1 MIIICKN
8 NKLNRY
14 LEKYIIDFI
23 NYPNEKIIG
32 IDFEFN
38 RIKDKREIALCQIN
52 FEHNNKNDIF
62 LFYPPNIDKNIFRK
76 LLISDNII
84 KILHGSESL
93 DLPYLYSHILKEND
107 INSHE
112 LFSNNLID
120 TRYMCEY
127 YNSINNIDGKCKI
140 YDLLLSLHV
149 IDKKKYDELMENDK
163 LIGNI
168 WDVFI
173 DVRNLS
179 KEVAKY
185 SAYDVIYLPDL
196 YRVFMNQNS
205 NQDSNQ
211 DSNIFKNIIPDISH
225 VAFYLRYFNKIN
237 EISEALS
244 KYNLN
249 KTVFYNHQMNFNE
262 IYVIIFEWIKMNDIV
277 INNLYN
283 INYFRKIIELLIKNI
298 IYNKLNNTIKLFDF
312 NFKDKQISLSIN
324 NIINN
329 II

>member
-8 NKLNRY
+8 NKLNRD

-23 NYPNEKIIG
+23 NNPSKTSDKIIG

-52 FEHNNKNDIF
+52 FEYNNKSDVF

-76 LLISDNII
+76 LLIADNII

-93 DLPYLYSHILKEND
+93 DLPYLYSNILNEND
-107 INSHE
+107 RDKFCIN
-112 LFSNNLID
+112 LFD

-127 YNSINNIDGKCKI
+127 YNSVNNIDGKCKI
-140 YDLLLSLHV
+140 YDLLLSLRV
-149 IDKKKYDELMENDK
+149 IDKKKYDELMKNDE

-179 KEVAKY
+179 NEVAKY

-196 YRVFMNQNS
+196 YRAFFTS
-205 NQDSNQ
+205 NN
-211 DSNIFKNIIPDISH
+211 NINDIYQKIIPDISC
-225 VAFYLRYFNKIN
+225 VAFNLRYNNKLN
-237 EISEALS
+237 DISETIS

-249 KTVFYNHQMNFNE
+249 RINFYDSQMNFND
-262 IYVIIFEWIKMNDIV
+262 IYILIFEWIKSNDNIL
-277 INNLYN
+277 NNLYN
-283 INYFRKIIELLIKNI
+283 INYFKKIIEFFVKNI
-298 IYNKLNNTIKLFDF
+298 IYNKLDSKIKIFDF
-312 NFKDKQISLSIN
+312 NFKNNYFYLTVIN
-324 NIINN
+324 NINS

>member
-1 MIIICKN
+1 MIIICKDT
-8 NKLNRY
+8 KSNRY
-14 LEKYIIDFI
+14 LEEYIIDFI
-23 NYPNEKIIG
+23 KNNNINNIIG

-38 RIKDKREIALCQIN
+38 RVKDKREVALCQIN
-52 FEHNNKNDIF
+52 FERNNKSDIF
-62 LFYPPNIDKNIFRK
+62 LFYPPNINKNIFRK
-76 LLISDNII
+76 LLTTDNII

-93 DLPYLYSHILKEND
+93 DLPYLYSNILNKND
-107 INSHE
+107 IDK
-112 LFSNNLID
+112 FCNNLFD

-127 YNSINNIDGKCKI
+127 YNSINNVDGKCKI
-140 YDLLLSLHV
+140 YELLLSLNV
-149 IDKKKYDELMENDK
+149 INKNKYDELIKNDE

-196 YRVFMNQNS
+196 YRKFMAENN
-205 NQDSNQ
+205 NDNVY
-211 DSNIFKNIIPDISH
+211 KKIIPDISS
-225 VAFYLRYFNKIN
+225 VAFTLRFNNELN
-237 EISEALS
+237 EISETLS

-249 KTVFYNHQMNFNE
+249 KIEFYNYQLTFNDVY
-262 IYVIIFEWIKMNDIV
+262 ILIFEWIK
-277 INNLYN
+277 INNNIINHLYN
-283 INYFRKIIELLIKNI
+283 INYFKKIIELFVKNI
-298 IYNKLNNTIKLFDF
+298 IYNKLNNKITLLDF
-312 NFKDKQISLSIN
+312 NIKHHYLKSAID

>member
-1 MIIICKN
+1 MIIICKD
-8 NKLNRY
+8 NKSNRY

-23 NYPNEKIIG
+23 KNNSKNNSIHKIIG

-38 RIKDKREIALCQIN
+38 RVKDKRQIALCQIN
-52 FEHNNKNDIF
+52 FETNNKSDVF

-76 LLISDNII
+76 LLTADNII

-93 DLPYLYSHILKEND
+93 DLPYLYSNILNEED
-107 INSHE
+107 IDDFSKN
-112 LFSNNLID
+112 LFD

-140 YDLLLSLHV
+140 YDLLLSLKV
-149 IDKKKYDELMENDK
+149 IDKKKYDELMKNDE

-196 YRVFMNQNS
+196 YKKFISLGEMNDYDVYQ
-205 NQDSNQ
+205 
-211 DSNIFKNIIPDISH
+211 KIIPDISS
-225 VAFYLRYFNKIN
+225 VAFTLRYNNKLN
-237 EISEALS
+237 EISETLS

-249 KTVFYNHQMNFNE
+249 KIDFYNNQFTFND
-262 IYVIIFEWIKMNDIV
+262 IYILLFEWIKINDNI
-277 INNLYN
+277 INNLYK
-283 INYFRKIIELLIKNI
+283 INYFKKIIELVIKNI
-298 IYNKLNNTIKLFDF
+298 LYNKLNNKINLLDF
-312 NFKDKQISLSIN
+312 NIKNNYLNVSITK
-324 NIINN
+324 IINN

>member
-1 MIIICKN
+1 MIIICKD
-8 NKLNRY
+8 NKSNRY
-14 LEKYIIDFI
+14 LEKYMIDFI
-23 NYPNEKIIG
+23 SNNRTSNSNINRIIG

-38 RIKDKREIALCQIN
+38 RIKDKRQVALCQIN
-52 FEHNNKNDIF
+52 FENNNNSDVF

-76 LLISDNII
+76 LLTADNII

-93 DLPYLYSHILKEND
+93 DLPYLYSNILNETDIENFCK
-107 INSHE
+107 N
-112 LFSNNLID
+112 LFD

-140 YDLLLSLHV
+140 YDLLLSLKV
-149 IDKKKYDELMENDK
+149 ITKNKYDELMKNDK

-168 WDVFI
+168 WEVMI

-196 YRVFMNQNS
+196 YRTFMTFEK
-205 NQDSNQ
+205 DKR
-211 DSNIFKNIIPDISH
+211 IGVYKKIIPDISS
-225 VAFYLRYFNKIN
+225 VSFTLRYNNKLN
-237 EISEALS
+237 EISEILS
-244 KYNLN
+244 KYNLD
-249 KTVFYNHQMNFNE
+249 KIEFYNNQMTFND
-262 IYVIIFEWIKMNDIV
+262 IYILIFEWIKINDNI
-277 INNLYN
+277 INHLYN
-283 INYFRKIIELLIKNI
+283 INYFKKIIELFIKNI
-298 IYNKLNNTIKLFDF
+298 IYNKLNNKIKLLDF
-312 NFKDKQISLSIN
+312 NIKNDYLKLSIN

>member
-1 MIIICKN
+1 MIIICKD
-8 NKLNRY
+8 NKSNRY

-23 NYPNEKIIG
+23 KNNSKNNSKNKIIG

-38 RIKDKREIALCQIN
+38 RVKDKRQIALCQIN
-52 FEHNNKNDIF
+52 FETNNKSDVF

-76 LLISDNII
+76 LLTADNII

-93 DLPYLYSHILKEND
+93 DLPYLYSNILKETD
-107 INSHE
+107 IDNFSKN
-112 LFSNNLID
+112 LFD

-140 YDLLLSLHV
+140 YDLLLSLKV
-149 IDKKKYDELMENDK
+149 IDKKKYDELMKNDE

-196 YRVFMNQNS
+196 YKKFISLGETKDYDVYQ
-205 NQDSNQ
+205 
-211 DSNIFKNIIPDISH
+211 KIIPDISS
-225 VAFYLRYFNKIN
+225 VAFTLRYNNKLN
-237 EISEALS
+237 EISEKLS

-249 KTVFYNHQMNFNE
+249 KIEFYNNQFTFND
-262 IYVIIFEWIKMNDIV
+262 IYILIFEWIKLNNNI
-277 INNLYN
+277 INNLYK
-283 INYFRKIIELLIKNI
+283 INYFKKIIELIVKNI
-298 IYNKLNNTIKLFDF
+298 LYNKLNNKINLLDF
-312 NFKDKQISLSIN
+312 NIKNNYLNVSITKIID
-324 NIINN
+324 NII
-329 II
+329 

>member
-14 LEKYIIDFI
+14 LEKYISDFI
-23 NYPNEKIIG
+23 NYNNYNNNKIIG

-38 RIKDKREIALCQIN
+38 RVKDKREIALCQIN
-52 FEHNNKNDIF
+52 FDYNNKSDVF
-62 LFYPPNIDKNIFRK
+62 LFYPPNIDKDIFRK
-76 LLISDNII
+76 LLTQPKANNLI
-84 KILHGSESL
+84 KILHGAESL
-93 DLPYLYSHILKEND
+93 DLPYLYSNILTEKD
-107 INSHE
+107 IDA
-112 LFSNNLID
+112 FCNNLFD

-140 YDLLLSLHV
+140 YDLLLSLRV
-149 IDKKKYDELMENDK
+149 IDKQKYDELMENDK

-196 YRVFMNQNS
+196 YRAFITS
-205 NQDSNQ
+205 NNNDVY
-211 DSNIFKNIIPDISH
+211 KKIIPDMSC
-225 VAFYLRYFNKIN
+225 VAFNLRYNNKLN
-237 EISEALS
+237 EISETLS

-249 KTVFYNHQMNFNE
+249 RIDFYNNQMSFND
-262 IYVIIFEWIKMNDIV
+262 IYIIIFEWIKINNI
-277 INNLYN
+277 ILNNLYN
-283 INYFRKIIELLIKNI
+283 INYFKKIIEFFIKNI
-298 IYNKLNNTIKLFDF
+298 IYNKLDSKIKIFDF
-312 NFKDKQISLSIN
+312 NIKNNYLYLTLS
-324 NIINN
+324 NIINS

>member
-23 NYPNEKIIG
+23 NYPNEKIVG

-38 RIKDKREIALCQIN
+38 RVKDRREIALCQIN
-52 FEHNNKNDIF
+52 FEYNNKNNIF
-62 LFYPPNIDKNIFRK
+62 LFYPPNIDRDIFRK
-76 LLISDNII
+76 LLVTDNII

-93 DLPYLYSHILKEND
+93 DLPYLYSNILNITSDSSD
-107 INSHE
+107 IEKFSH
-112 LFSNNLID
+112 NLID

-127 YNSINNIDGKCKI
+127 YNSINNIDAKCKI
-140 YDLLLSLHV
+140 YDLLLSLNV
-149 IDKKKYDELMENDK
+149 IDKKKYDELMKNDE

-196 YRVFMNQNS
+196 YKVFIKSDTN
-205 NQDSNQ
+205 
-211 DSNIFKNIIPDISH
+211 NIFKNIIPDISH
-225 VAFYLRYFNKIN
+225 VAFNLRYNNKLN
-237 EISEALS
+237 EISEELS
-244 KYNLN
+244 KYNLT
-249 KTVFYNHQMNFNE
+249 KIMFYNYQMTFNE
-262 IYVIIFEWIKMNDIV
+262 IYIVIFEWIKFNNIL

-283 INYFRKIIELLIKNI
+283 INYFKKIIELLIKNI
-298 IYNKLNNTIKLFDF
+298 IYNRLDNNIKLFNF
-312 NFKDKQISLSIN
+312 NFKTKELYLTIN